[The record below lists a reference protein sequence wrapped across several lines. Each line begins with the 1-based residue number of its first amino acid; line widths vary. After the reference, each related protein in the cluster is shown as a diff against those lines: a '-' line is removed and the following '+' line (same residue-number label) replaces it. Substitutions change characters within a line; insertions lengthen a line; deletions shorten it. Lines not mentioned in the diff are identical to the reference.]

1 MGCADCGGSG
11 VGWASVV
18 IFVSFL
24 YVDSD
29 GKVYTSSLE
38 IAPNTPLR
46 QAINQSGLLDLPAF
60 GAIKAWLDD
69 TPDDALPNQR
79 AWYVGVFSLKKPLN
93 YTLKNGD
100 RVEFYRPLTHDPM
113 KQRQTKVSVER
124 KKQRQ
129 LKGG

>member
-1 MGCADCGGSG
+1 MGCADCGGCG

-24 YVDSD
+24 YVDENAQ
-29 GKVYTSSLE
+29 VYQQTLSL
-38 IAPNTPLR
+38 APNTSLR
-46 QAINQSGLLDLPAF
+46 QAIAQTNWLDLPAF

-93 YTLKNGD
+93 YTLKDGD
-100 RVEFYRPLTHDPM
+100 RVEFYRPLPKDPM
-113 KQRQTKVSVER
+113 KQRQTKVLIER
-124 KKQRQ
+124 KKGRV
-129 LKGG
+129 GV